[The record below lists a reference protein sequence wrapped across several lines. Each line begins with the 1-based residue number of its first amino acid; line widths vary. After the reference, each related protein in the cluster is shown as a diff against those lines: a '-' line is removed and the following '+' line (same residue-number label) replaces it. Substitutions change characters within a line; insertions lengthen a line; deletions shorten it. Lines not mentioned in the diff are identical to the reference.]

1 MRHSGKKEP
10 SSKQGRKE
18 GGSPPL
24 YYPPHPNPPSLLPF
38 LPFQINWN
46 REKWPHEIYPGY
58 CVLSNLMGKIDITL
72 VLVE

>member
-10 SSKQGRKE
+10 SSKARKE

-24 YYPPHPNPPSLLPF
+24 YYPPHPNPPSLFPF
-38 LPFQINWN
+38 LLPFQINWN